1 MSLLGLLCLLLAIVA
16 TLLFVL
22 YLMQRR
28 ELAGVSE
35 MTRQIGRVLG
45 TQGPPTG
52 RIYLQTDEPELQ
64 ELSQGVNQLIARA
77 SQPGDRAPTNP
88 RLFTELADRTH
99 EIVIIHRKVILFAN
113 QQFASLVGIER
124 EKLLGRGMEDLV
136 TPEFADL
143 VADVLRKRLA
153 DEASADRFEVEIIG
167 FQAQVSRLELN
178 IRRIDYEGAPAL
190 LVTGVEIVQTSQVRA
205 LAEPTYAQELAESGV
220 FRAPG
225 FAAAGFATDSAAS
238 AGGSAPAMALESIAE
253 AIVTTDATGQIEYLN
268 PAAERLIGTTLEA
281 ARGKAIGTVVGLV
294 DDADRRALSDPVY
307 QALASGVPV
316 NLSRRAL
323 MITRGEGDERAI
335 ELSASPMR
343 TAEGEIVGAAVL
355 MHDVTELR
363 GFARQLSYQAT
374 HDALTGLVNR
384 REFER
389 RLDEAITT
397 ARRGESTHIL
407 CYLDLD
413 NFKLVNDTSG
423 HLAGDSLL
431 RDVARQ
437 LREALRDSDTVA
449 RLGGDEFG
457 MLLVGCPLDKARQIA
472 DDLCRRIAEFR
483 FVWKDRVF
491 QIGASIG
498 IVELARE
505 SSSVEDSLAAAD
517 SACYMAKRQGTG
529 NVVVYSARDEALAR
543 STGEIQWLQKLQSA
557 LKDQRFEL
565 YVQTIV
571 PAVVVAPGNDK
582 HRDGGPAMELLV
594 RMKDE
599 TGREIQPMEFI
610 RAAERYRLMGLIDR
624 WVVQKALDAIV
635 DGTLQ
640 VPEGRCV
647 AVNVSGQTLG
657 DTQFLEFVVDCL
669 DRSGVAPAQLCFE
682 MTENAVVANLDHA
695 RRFVGVLH
703 GMGCRFAL
711 DDFGSGVG
719 SFSNLRSLPMDYLKI
734 DGSFT
739 RNLGRD
745 TVNQAM
751 VTAMI
756 KLARTLNFK
765 VIAEQVEDAAA
776 LEMVRLMG
784 VDFVQGFV
792 ISRPQK
798 LRLAPCGGAAPR
810 GEPTVCR
817 QCAGPA
823 DGQHRQHEA
832 PQQVLS
838 ERRLEALGEQ
848 HVRVRDHR
856 HDVDRCEAE
865 RRETRGQP
873 HEQQQWQR
881 ELGRGRRDRGP
892 VWRQQWHAVL
902 LGEQSQRRFPRGG
915 LQPAGFQELP
925 ADMDAGGE
933 QQPGL
938 QGIERAQH
946 GALRSERIG
955 KLHRELLRSGGAR
968 EARRRE
974 RNGTYLAIGASVP
987 PAIFSQ
993 VPLGRCTHSLASP
1006 SLRAWP
1012 AQEWPLAA
1020 QSFLPALAT
1029 P

>member
-16 TLLFVL
+16 TLLLVL
-22 YLMQRR
+22 YVMQRR

-35 MTRQIGRVLG
+35 LTRQIGRVLG
-45 TQGPPTG
+45 AQGPPSG

-64 ELSQGVNQLIARA
+64 ELSQNVNQLIARA
-77 SQPGDRAPTNP
+77 AQLGDRPAPNP
-88 RLFTELADRTH
+88 KLFNELADRTH
-99 EIVIIHRKVILFAN
+99 EIVIVHRKVILFAN
-113 QQFASLVGIER
+113 QQFAALVGIER
-124 EKLLGRGMEDLV
+124 DKLLGRGLEDLV
-136 TPEFADL
+136 TPEFAEL

-153 DEASADRFEVEIIG
+153 DEASADRFEVEIVG

-178 IRRIDYEGAPAL
+178 VQRIDYEGAPAL
-190 LVTGVEIVQTSQVRA
+190 LVTGVEIVLTSQVKA

-225 FAAAGFATDSAAS
+225 FAEALAPVAAD
-238 AGGSAPAMALESIAE
+238 SAPAMALESIAE

-281 ARGKAIGTVVGLV
+281 AKGKALAAVVGLV
-294 DDADRRALSDPVY
+294 DESDRRALSDPVY
-307 QALASGVPV
+307 QSLASGVPV

-397 ARRGESTHIL
+397 ARRGDSTHVL

-413 NFKLVNDTSG
+413 NFKTVNDTSG
-423 HLAGDSLL
+423 HLAGDALL

-437 LREALRDSDTVA
+437 LRETLRDSDTVA

-457 MLLVGCPLDKARQIA
+457 MILIGCPLDKARQIA
-472 DDLCRRIAEFR
+472 DDLCRKIADFR

-529 NVVVYSARDEALAR
+529 RVVVYSARDEALAR
-543 STGEIQWLQKLQSA
+543 STGEIQWLQKLQAA

-565 YVQTIV
+565 YTQPIV
-571 PAVVVAPGNDK
+571 PAVVGAGNVD
-582 HRDGGPAMELLV
+582 GPALEVLV

-599 TGREIQPMEFI
+599 SGAEVQPLEFI

-624 WVVQKALDAIV
+624 WVVQQTLDALV

-640 VPEGRCV
+640 LPQGRCV
-647 AVNVSGQTLG
+647 AINVSGQTLG
-657 DTQFLEFVVDCL
+657 DTQFLEFVVDGL
-669 DRSGVAPAQLCFE
+669 DRSGIAPAQLCFE

-719 SFSNLRSLPMDYLKI
+719 SFSNLRTLPLDYLKI

-745 TVNQAM
+745 SVNQAM

-765 VIAEQVEDAAA
+765 VIAEQVEDGAA
-776 LEMVRLMG
+776 LEMVRQMG
-784 VDFVQGFV
+784 VDYVQGYV

-798 LRLAPCGGAAPR
+798 MRLAA
-810 GEPTVCR
+810 
-817 QCAGPA
+817 
-823 DGQHRQHEA
+823 
-832 PQQVLS
+832 
-838 ERRLEALGEQ
+838 
-848 HVRVRDHR
+848 
-856 HDVDRCEAE
+856 
-865 RRETRGQP
+865 
-873 HEQQQWQR
+873 
-881 ELGRGRRDRGP
+881 
-892 VWRQQWHAVL
+892 
-902 LGEQSQRRFPRGG
+902 
-915 LQPAGFQELP
+915 
-925 ADMDAGGE
+925 
-933 QQPGL
+933 
-938 QGIERAQH
+938 
-946 GALRSERIG
+946 
-955 KLHRELLRSGGAR
+955 
-968 EARRRE
+968 
-974 RNGTYLAIGASVP
+974 
-987 PAIFSQ
+987 
-993 VPLGRCTHSLASP
+993 
-1006 SLRAWP
+1006 
-1012 AQEWPLAA
+1012 
-1020 QSFLPALAT
+1020 
-1029 P
+1029 